1 MAHDFLP
8 TVLVHLSSCE
18 QRKIAALLS
27 AYALHLLFRWAIAGI
42 AGALKLGSVVLSL
55 YLCMRAAHSVPIYA
69 LRRHLGSGP
78 LSATL
83 AA

>member
-1 MAHDFLP
+1 MAMAHDFLP

-55 YLCMRAAHSVPIYA
+55 YLCVQRTAYPFMLSVDIWA
-69 LRRHLGSGP
+69 QGP
-78 LSATL
+78 
-83 AA
+83 